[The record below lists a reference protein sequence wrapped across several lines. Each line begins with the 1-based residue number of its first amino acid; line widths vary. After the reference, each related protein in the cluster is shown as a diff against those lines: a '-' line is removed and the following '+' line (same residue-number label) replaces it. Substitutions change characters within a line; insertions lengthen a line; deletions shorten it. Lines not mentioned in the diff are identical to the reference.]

1 MEPLAVDR
9 GLSQRGAGFSG
20 QSLSSSFVCG
30 SDTERPT
37 CGFLQFS
44 DSVSTNQRLVHCQFI
59 LVLFREHDDQYD
71 DDCIAGTYAVKVRM
85 TPVPK
90 DIEGC
95 ASMLILG
102 DLSNRVVD
110 ELATLVDNVYA
121 PLLCKSENHKDLP
134 EIAVQDISRQVHL
147 IRGTLY
153 QVKHTLVYFD

>member
-1 MEPLAVDR
+1 MIISR
-9 GLSQRGAGFSG
+9 
-20 QSLSSSFVCG
+20 
-30 SDTERPT
+30 
-37 CGFLQFS
+37 
-44 DSVSTNQRLVHCQFI
+44 
-59 LVLFREHDDQYD
+59 VLIE
-71 DDCIAGTYAVKVRM
+71 ITGTYAVKVRM

-90 DIEGC
+90 DVEGC

-134 EIAVQDISRQVHL
+134 EVAVQDISRQVHL

-153 QVKHTLVYFD
+153 QVGFCLVVYWLAIFSIKLLILGQGSS